1 MAGIGKALR
10 GIGNVL
16 KKYKNKE
23 STAQWVDRHTNPG
36 EVKPGKILKNTLKGA
51 GAAVGVGIGLIEEK
65 KEEPE
70 KLSVVF

>member
-23 STAQWVDRHTNPG
+23 STLKWVDRHTNPG
-36 EVKPGKILKNTLKGA
+36 EVKPGKLLKNTLKGIG
-51 GAAVGVGIGLIEEK
+51 GATAITLGVSKIKQKIK
-65 KEEPE
+65 KGN
-70 KLSVVF
+70 KDK

>member
-23 STAQWVDRHTNPG
+23 STLNWVDRHTPPG
-36 EVKPGKILKNTLKGA
+36 EVKVGKLLKNTLKGIG
-51 GAAVGVGIGLIEEK
+51 GATAITLGVSKIKQKIK
-65 KEEPE
+65 KGN
-70 KLSVVF
+70 KDK